1 MPSTS
6 LCNQPA
12 SQQSIKKS
20 LSDSKIVAAFVAR
33 KSKLARSAFKVE
45 GYILRLQYEPGELA
59 LFPLKYNPYLC
70 NRKGRISQY
79 QSHLNV
85 GNEVRAFGVCVLFV
99 TSASHP
105 ASCFAGK
112 RVALDIVAI
121 FVAQEGKLFRRCAR
135 VMSSCHFPDCL
146 EAELSSASSML
157 LVRDPYCS
165 AGRLVV

>member
-85 GNEVRAFGVCVLFV
+85 GNEVKAFGVYVLFS
-99 TSASHP
+99 TMRNP
-105 ASCFAGK
+105 
-112 RVALDIVAI
+112 
-121 FVAQEGKLFRRCAR
+121 
-135 VMSSCHFPDCL
+135 
-146 EAELSSASSML
+146 
-157 LVRDPYCS
+157 
-165 AGRLVV
+165 